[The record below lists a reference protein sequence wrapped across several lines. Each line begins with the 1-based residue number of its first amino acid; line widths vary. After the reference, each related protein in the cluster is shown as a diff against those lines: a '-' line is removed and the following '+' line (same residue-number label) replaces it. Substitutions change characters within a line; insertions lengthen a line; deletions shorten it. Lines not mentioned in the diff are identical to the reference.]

1 MNAKPMDSNSINA
14 KPMGTKKPANKIP
27 NRQVICETLSELARE
42 DRAITVLASDSRG
55 SAAMAPFAKEFPEQF
70 VEVGIAEQNI
80 VGIAAG
86 LAHSGKK
93 PFVTSP
99 ACFLS
104 MRSIEQIKVDVAY
117 SGTNV
122 KLVGISGGIS
132 YGALGMS
139 HHSVQDIAV
148 ARAIPGLA
156 VVLPADR
163 HETKRMTEALVG
175 YEGGVYVRIGRNPV
189 EDVYESDE
197 YEFEIGKAVTMR
209 EGTDLTIVAA
219 GETVRVA
226 LDAAE
231 ALAEEGVS
239 CRVLNMHTIKPL
251 DEEAIVRAA
260 TETGHLIT
268 VEEHSIHGGLGAAVA
283 EVVVQRRP
291 VPMRIVGIPDEPA
304 IAGKTSEVFEHYGI
318 SAGHL
323 KQIALELLGR

>member
-1 MNAKPMDSNSINA
+1 M
-14 KPMGTKKPANKIP
+14 NKIP
-27 NRQVICETLSELARE
+27 NRQVICETLLELAKD
-42 DRAITVLASDSRG
+42 DRDIMVLASDSRG
-55 SAAMAPFAKEFPEQF
+55 SAMMAPFASTFPEQF

-80 VGIAAG
+80 VGMSAG

-122 KLVGISGGIS
+122 KLIGISGGVS

-156 VVLPADR
+156 VILPADR
-163 HETKRMTEALVG
+163 HETKKMTEALVN
-175 YEGGVYVRIGRNPV
+175 YNGGVYVRIGRNPV
-189 EDVYESDE
+189 EDVYESDD
-197 YEFEIGKAVTMR
+197 YPFEIGKAVTMK
-209 EGTDLTIVAA
+209 EGTDLTIIAA

-231 ALAEEGVS
+231 ALASEGVS

-251 DEEAIVRAA
+251 DEAAIIAA
-260 TETGHLIT
+260 ARETGHIIT
-268 VEEHSIHGGLGAAVA
+268 VEEHSIFGGLGAAVA
-283 EVVVQRRP
+283 EVVVQNQP
-291 VPMRIVGIPDEPA
+291 VPMKVLGIPDEPA
-304 IAGKTSEVFEHYGI
+304 IAGNSAEVFQHYGI
-318 SAGHL
+318 TGENI
-323 KQIALELLGR
+323 KQIALELINK

>member
-1 MNAKPMDSNSINA
+1 
-14 KPMGTKKPANKIP
+14 MGTKKPANKIP

>member
-1 MNAKPMDSNSINA
+1 M
-14 KPMGTKKPANKIP
+14 NKIP
-27 NRQVICETLSELARE
+27 NRQVICETLAELARD
-42 DRAITVLASDSRG
+42 DRDIMVLASDSRG
-55 SAAMAPFAKEFPEQF
+55 SAAMAPFAKEFPDQF

-80 VGIAAG
+80 VGISAG

-122 KLVGISGGIS
+122 KLVGISGGVS

-163 HETKRMTEALVG
+163 HETKRMTEALVKH
-175 YEGGVYVRIGRNPV
+175 EGGVYVRIGRNPV
-189 EDVYESDE
+189 EDSYESAEDG
-197 YEFEIGKAVTMR
+197 EFVLGKAVTMR
-209 EGTDLTIVAA
+209 DGSDVTIVAA

-226 LDAAE
+226 LDAHE
-231 ALAEEGVS
+231 ALKAAGVS
-239 CRVLNMHTIKPL
+239 SRVINMHTIKPL
-251 DEEAIVRAA
+251 DEEAVLRAA
-260 TETGHLIT
+260 RETGHVIT

-283 EVVVQRRP
+283 EVLVQRHP
-291 VPMRIVGIPDEPA
+291 VPMRIVGIADEPA

-318 SAGHL
+318 SADNL
-323 KQIALELLGR
+323 KRLALELLGR

>member
-1 MNAKPMDSNSINA
+1 MN
-14 KPMGTKKPANKIP
+14 TIP
-27 NRQVICETLSELARE
+27 NRQVICETLLKLAE
-42 DRAITVLASDSRG
+42 TDPDIMVLTSDSRG
-55 SAAMAPFAKEFPEQF
+55 SAAMAPFANTFPNQF

-80 VGIAAG
+80 VGISAG

-122 KLVGISGGIS
+122 KLVGISGGVS

-163 HETKRMTEALVG
+163 HETKKMTEALVKHQ
-175 YEGGVYVRIGRNPV
+175 GGVYVRIGRNAV
-189 EDVYESDE
+189 EDVYESDD
-197 YEFEIGKAVTMR
+197 YEFIIGKAVTLSD
-209 EGTDLTIVAA
+209 GTDLTIIAT

-226 LDAAE
+226 LDTQK
-231 ALAEEGVS
+231 ALQEVGVS
-239 CRVLNMHTIKPL
+239 CRVINMHTIKPL
-251 DEEAIVRAA
+251 DEEAIIRAA
-260 TETGHLIT
+260 GETGHIIT
-268 VEEHSIHGGLGAAVA
+268 VEEHSIFGGLGAAVA
-283 EVVVQRRP
+283 EVVVQHQL
-291 VPMRIVGIPDEPA
+291 VPMRIIGIPDEPA
-304 IAGKTSEVFEHYGI
+304 IAGKSSEVFKHYGI
-318 SAGHL
+318 HTDNL
-323 KQIALELLGR
+323 KRVALEMLGK